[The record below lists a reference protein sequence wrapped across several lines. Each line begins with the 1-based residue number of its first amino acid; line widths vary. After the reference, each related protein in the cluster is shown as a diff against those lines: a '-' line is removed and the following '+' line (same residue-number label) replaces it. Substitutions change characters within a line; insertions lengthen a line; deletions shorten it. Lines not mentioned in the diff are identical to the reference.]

1 MVLGIGAKC
10 SRQTATPPVVN
21 DRPDARAV
29 GVLLLSS
36 ELAERLA
43 DELLEGG
50 DGGWNAGKCTFGFAV
65 AEAHAGVCR

>member
-10 SRQTATPPVVN
+10 SRQTATPSVVN

-43 DELLEGG
+43 DELLERGTG
-50 DGGWNAGKCTFGFAV
+50 LWNACEGAFGLAV
-65 AEAHAGVCR
+65 AEAHARVCP